1 MSRWERVNCASLVA
15 ILATLLLLA
24 GSYLPSAH
32 GSAQQP
38 ITSDAVS
45 APVTTP
51 ADDEVATDSESE
63 PSGIDGMTVGELL
76 RDAWS
81 AQQAVVT
88 GDRSMPEPLVA
99 TDEYV
104 ASYEGDAPAFP
115 ADYYRV
121 NSAEHENVVHVFRVV
136 VAYKA

>member
-32 GSAQQP
+32 GSTQQP
-38 ITSDAVS
+38 ITSDSVA
-45 APVTTP
+45 APS
-51 ADDEVATDSESE
+51 EVAANSESDPE
-63 PSGIDGMTVGELL
+63 GAPSGIDGMTVGELL

-88 GDRSMPEPLVA
+88 GDRTMPEPLVA

-104 ASYEGDAPAFP
+104 ASYEGDAPGFP
-115 ADYYRV
+115 ADCYRV
-121 NSAEHENVVHVFRVV
+121 NSAEHENVVHIFRAV